1 MHASCS
7 LAFSALQIGHGD
19 NNKIFWKQ
27 LYFEKSLR
35 PIIFRNVLF
44 LYKNN
49 ANLKQRRVLINVL
62 SW

>member
-7 LAFSALQIGHGD
+7 LAFSALQISHGD

-49 ANLKQRRVLINVL
+49 ANL
-62 SW
+62 

>member
-7 LAFSALQIGHGD
+7 LAFSALQISHGD
-19 NNKIFWKQ
+19 NKKIFWKQ

-49 ANLKQRRVLINVL
+49 VNLKQRRVLINFL